1 MDYRRYYL
9 PNAIVFITQ
18 VVDGRTPI
26 FADPAQ
32 VALLRTVLH
41 IAQEKH
47 PFAMLGYV
55 FLPDH
60 FHLLIKPVPEVT
72 HSQIM
77 LSVKPNFTVAYK
89 KTCGVQGQM
98 RFWQQRYWDHMIRDE
113 ADLARH
119 LDYIHYN
126 PVKHGYVT
134 RPEEWADS
142 SYCYWK
148 QNGAYPDRWGWSLP
162 DTLQNLQQQFAE

>member
-18 VVDGRTPI
+18 VVDGRERV

-32 VALLRTVLH
+32 VSLLRSILH
-41 IAQEKH
+41 TAQEKH
-47 PFAMLGYV
+47 PFSMLAYV

-60 FHLLIKPVPEVT
+60 FHLLIKPALGVT

-77 LSVKPNFTVAYK
+77 LSIKPNFTVAYK
-89 KTCGVQGQM
+89 KARRVTGPM
-98 RFWQQRYWDHMIRDE
+98 RLWQQRYWDHIIRDE
-113 ADLARH
+113 IDLVRH

-126 PVKHGYVT
+126 PVKHGYVA

-142 SYCYWK
+142 SYRYWQQK
-148 QNGAYPDRWGWSLP
+148 GAYSERWGWSLP
-162 DTLQNLQQQFAE
+162 DTLQDLHHDIAE